1 MNPLAPI
8 PPRSPATPP
17 APGRHPLVRATV
29 TIGVLVALALAPGRA
44 RAEAPA
50 VAVAVVNREDLFR
63 ELNVQAEFRP
73 YQEVDLHA
81 KVSGY
86 LKQIGVDIGDVVKAG
101 DLIGVLEVPELDDD
115 LARATAAVQRAEAEQ
130 KEAHLTHARLI
141 NVNQNQPN
149 LIAQQELDTAEA
161 KDSATAAAVTEA
173 KADLEKYRTLAGYTR
188 ITAPFG
194 GVITKRYAD
203 PGALIQAGTTSNT
216 QAEPLIRLSEND
228 RLRLDFPVTESFAG
242 SVVAGD
248 QVEIR
253 FDSGAPPLKGIITR
267 FTRRITMETRSMET
281 EVEVPN
287 PDLKLI
293 PGMYAT
299 VTLKLDRRPHAL
311 AVPVEAVA
319 GTTRRT
325 VYVVNRDQKIEER
338 EVKLGL
344 ETPEKFEV
352 LSGLEEGDRVM
363 VGNRAQVQI
372 GEQVAARPAD

>member
-1 MNPLAPI
+1 VGRRGCVA
-8 PPRSPATPP
+8 PP
-17 APGRHPLVRATV
+17 ARPRADEPGA
-29 TIGVLVALALAPGRA
+29 AAPS
-44 RAEAPA
+44 
-50 VAVAVVNREDLFR
+50 VAVAVVTRADLFR
-63 ELNVQAEFRP
+63 ELTVQAEFRP
-73 YQEVDLHA
+73 YQEIDLHA

-86 LKQIGVDIGDVVKAG
+86 LKEIGVDIGDVVKAG

-115 LARATAAVQRAEAEQ
+115 LARATATEQRAEAEQ
-130 KEAHLTHARLI
+130 KEAHLIHARLVS
-141 NVNQNQPN
+141 VNQSQPN

-188 ITAPFG
+188 ITAPFS

-203 PGALIQAGTTSNT
+203 PGALIQAGTASQT

-242 SVVAGD
+242 SIKAGEP
-248 QVEIR
+248 VEIR
-253 FDSGAPPLKGIITR
+253 FDSAGQTLTGVIAR

-299 VTLKLDRRPHAL
+299 VVLKLDRRPGAL

-325 VYVVNRDQKIEER
+325 VFVVNRDQKIEER

-344 ETPEKFEV
+344 ETPDKFEV
-352 LSGLEEGDRVM
+352 LSGLQEGERVM
-363 VGNRAQVQI
+363 IGNRAQVQI
-372 GEQVAARPAD
+372 GEQVTARPANQPPTS